1 MDNVINLV
9 QVLGPLL
16 ESMAVA
22 VSVVVVAFALYQLIG
37 KLSRVIDRFAE
48 TDFSQLFGRDQ

>member
-1 MDNVINLV
+1 M
-9 QVLGPLL
+9 L

-37 KLSRVIDRFAE
+37 KLSRVVDRFADA
-48 TDFSQLFGRDQ
+48 DFSQLFGRDR